1 MEKKT
6 LIKSMTGFGRAEEIT
21 DNYKLSVEIK
31 SVNHRYLDLNIK
43 MPRRFF
49 PFEAD
54 IRNIV
59 KEYVSRGKVD
69 LFINYLDFKDKA
81 GGVYLNKNIVEKY
94 LDIGLELCK
103 EYKIVDDLKVSHLL
117 QLPDVISIDEP
128 ELDEDEIKSRLF
140 TVLKKA
146 CKVFLSTREAEGEKL
161 FTDMSSKLKVLA
173 DTTENIDK
181 RYPEVLEEYKAK
193 LTLKVNE
200 LLSGAS
206 IEENRIATEVTLFAD
221 KIGIDEEVVRLFSHI
236 KAMNDEMKLDTG
248 IGRKLDFLA
257 QEMNREANTILSKST
272 DLNIADY
279 AIILKTE
286 IEKIREQIQNIE

>member
-1 MEKKT
+1 M
-6 LIKSMTGFGRAEEIT
+6 IKSMTGFGRAEEIT

-161 FTDMSSKLKVLA
+161 FTDMSSKLKGLA

-236 KAMNDEMKLDTG
+236 KTMNDEMKLDTG

>member
-1 MEKKT
+1 M
-6 LIKSMTGFGRAEEIT
+6 IKSMTGFGRAEEIT

-161 FTDMSSKLKVLA
+161 FTDMSSKLEVLA

>member
-1 MEKKT
+1 M
-6 LIKSMTGFGRAEEIT
+6 IKSMTGFGRAEEIT

-81 GGVYLNKNIVEKY
+81 SGVYLNKNIVEKY

-206 IEENRIATEVTLFAD
+206 IEENRIDTEVTLFAD
-221 KIGIDEEVVRLFSHI
+221 KIGRDEEVVRLFSHI

>member
-1 MEKKT
+1 M
-6 LIKSMTGFGRAEEIT
+6 IKSMTGFGRAEEIT
-21 DNYKLSVEIK
+21 GDYKLSIEIK

-140 TVLKKA
+140 TVLNKA

>member
-1 MEKKT
+1 
-6 LIKSMTGFGRAEEIT
+6 MTGFGRAEEIT

-193 LTLKVNE
+193 LTLKINE

>member
-1 MEKKT
+1 
-6 LIKSMTGFGRAEEIT
+6 MTGFGRAEEIT
-21 DNYKLSVEIK
+21 DNYKLSIEIK

-173 DTTENIDK
+173 DTTESIDK

>member
-81 GGVYLNKNIVEKY
+81 SGVYLNKNIVEKY

>member
-1 MEKKT
+1 M
-6 LIKSMTGFGRAEEIT
+6 IKSMTGFGRAEEIT

-49 PFEAD
+49 PFETD

-140 TVLKKA
+140 TVLNKA

>member
-1 MEKKT
+1 
-6 LIKSMTGFGRAEEIT
+6 MTGFGRAEEIT

-181 RYPEVLEEYKAK
+181 RYPEDLEEYKAK

>member
-1 MEKKT
+1 M
-6 LIKSMTGFGRAEEIT
+6 IKSMTGFGRAEEIT

-31 SVNHRYLDLNIK
+31 SVNHRYLDLNLK

>member
-1 MEKKT
+1 M
-6 LIKSMTGFGRAEEIT
+6 IKSMTGFGRAEEIT

-161 FTDMSSKLKVLA
+161 FTDMNSKLKVLA

>member
-1 MEKKT
+1 M
-6 LIKSMTGFGRAEEIT
+6 IKSMTGFGRAEEIT

-193 LTLKVNE
+193 ITLKVNE

>member
-1 MEKKT
+1 M
-6 LIKSMTGFGRAEEIT
+6 IKSMTGFGRAEEIT

-173 DTTENIDK
+173 DTTESIDK

>member
-1 MEKKT
+1 M
-6 LIKSMTGFGRAEEIT
+6 IKSMTGFGRAEEIT

-43 MPRRFF
+43 MPRSFF

-236 KAMNDEMKLDTG
+236 KTMNDEMKLDTG

>member
-1 MEKKT
+1 M
-6 LIKSMTGFGRAEEIT
+6 IKSMTGFGRAEEIT

-49 PFEAD
+49 PFEAE

>member
-1 MEKKT
+1 M
-6 LIKSMTGFGRAEEIT
+6 IKSMTGFGRAEEIT

-221 KIGIDEEVVRLFSHI
+221 KIGIDEEVVSLFSHI
-236 KAMNDEMKLDTG
+236 KAMNDELKLDTG

>member
-1 MEKKT
+1 
-6 LIKSMTGFGRAEEIT
+6 MTGFGRAEEIT

-49 PFEAD
+49 PFETD

-140 TVLKKA
+140 TVLNKA

>member
-1 MEKKT
+1 M
-6 LIKSMTGFGRAEEIT
+6 IKSMTGFGRAEEIT

-94 LDIGLELCK
+94 FDIGLELCK
-103 EYKIVDDLKVSHLL
+103 EYKIVDDLKLSHLL

-161 FTDMSSKLKVLA
+161 FTDMNSKLKVLA

>member
-140 TVLKKA
+140 TVLNKA

>member
-1 MEKKT
+1 M
-6 LIKSMTGFGRAEEIT
+6 IKSMTGFGRAEEIT

-181 RYPEVLEEYKAK
+181 RYPEVLEEYKSK

>member
-1 MEKKT
+1 M
-6 LIKSMTGFGRAEEIT
+6 IKSMTGFGRAEEIT

-193 LTLKVNE
+193 LTLKINE

>member
-1 MEKKT
+1 M
-6 LIKSMTGFGRAEEIT
+6 IKSMTGFGRAEEIT

-200 LLSGAS
+200 LLSVAS

-236 KAMNDEMKLDTG
+236 KAMDDEMKLDTG

>member
-1 MEKKT
+1 M
-6 LIKSMTGFGRAEEIT
+6 IKSMTGFGRAEEIT

-236 KAMNDEMKLDTG
+236 KAMNDEMKMDTG

>member
-1 MEKKT
+1 M
-6 LIKSMTGFGRAEEIT
+6 IKSMTGFGRAEEIT

-54 IRNIV
+54 IRSIV

-128 ELDEDEIKSRLF
+128 ELDENEIKSRLF

-236 KAMNDEMKLDTG
+236 KAMNDEMKLDAG

>member
-1 MEKKT
+1 M
-6 LIKSMTGFGRAEEIT
+6 IKSMTGFGRAEEIT
-21 DNYKLSVEIK
+21 DDYKLSVEIK

-193 LTLKVNE
+193 LNLKVNE

>member
-1 MEKKT
+1 

-81 GGVYLNKNIVEKY
+81 GGGYLNKNIVEKY

-140 TVLKKA
+140 TVLNKA

>member
-1 MEKKT
+1 M
-6 LIKSMTGFGRAEEIT
+6 IKSMTGFGRAEEIT

-128 ELDEDEIKSRLF
+128 ELGEDEIKSRLF

>member
-1 MEKKT
+1 M
-6 LIKSMTGFGRAEEIT
+6 IKSMTGFGRAEEIT

-257 QEMNREANTILSKST
+257 QEMNREVNTILSKST

>member
-1 MEKKT
+1 
-6 LIKSMTGFGRAEEIT
+6 MTGFGRAEEIT

-128 ELDEDEIKSRLF
+128 ELNEDEIKSRLF

-236 KAMNDEMKLDTG
+236 KTMNDEMKLDTV

>member
-1 MEKKT
+1 M
-6 LIKSMTGFGRAEEIT
+6 IKSMTGFGRAEEIT

-59 KEYVSRGKVD
+59 KEYVSRGKID

-128 ELDEDEIKSRLF
+128 ELDENEIKSRLF

-200 LLSGAS
+200 LLSVAS

>member
-1 MEKKT
+1 M
-6 LIKSMTGFGRAEEIT
+6 IKSMTGFGRAEEIT
-21 DNYKLSVEIK
+21 DNYKLSIEIK

-161 FTDMSSKLKVLA
+161 FTDMSSKMKVLA
-173 DTTENIDK
+173 DTTESIDK

>member
-1 MEKKT
+1 M
-6 LIKSMTGFGRAEEIT
+6 IKSMTGFGRAEEIT
-21 DNYKLSVEIK
+21 DNYKLSIEIK

-173 DTTENIDK
+173 DTTESIDK

>member
-1 MEKKT
+1 
-6 LIKSMTGFGRAEEIT
+6 MTGFGRAEEIT

-236 KAMNDEMKLDTG
+236 KAINDEMKLDTG

>member
-1 MEKKT
+1 M
-6 LIKSMTGFGRAEEIT
+6 IKSMTGFGRAEEIT

-146 CKVFLSTREAEGEKL
+146 CKVFLSTREAVGEKL